1 MKSTHTIPRRA
12 SKKLLQCLGHYPN
25 EYWKYVTSVYF
36 CRHKNDVDFQE
47 CFPIFLRFLVSFLF
61 TQYIQ
66 KPTVNAIKDACYQFC
81 IDIERKKTI
90 AEPRQLAPQ
99 FSADLVQAFESKL
112 ARALVLLHAYLN
124 PQQAQLIPRTFE
136 IEHILPRK
144 WQTANYLGWTI
155 EEAGESLERFGNK
168 VAFEKKLNIQAG
180 NGYFGRKKVKYAAS
194 VIAEAKKLSSH
205 PNDDWHKADINTR
218 EQEFLDSI
226 MTFFSANLN
235 TGVCT

>member
-1 MKSTHTIPRRA
+1 MLARA
-12 SKKLLQCLGHYPN
+12 S
-25 EYWKYVTSVYF
+25 
-36 CRHKNDVDFQE
+36 
-47 CFPIFLRFLVSFLF
+47 
-61 TQYIQ
+61 
-66 KPTVNAIKDACYQFC
+66 
-81 IDIERKKTI
+81 
-90 AEPRQLAPQ
+90 
-99 FSADLVQAFESKL
+99 ESKL

-124 PQQAQLIPRTFE
+124 PQQTQLVPGTFE

-144 WQTANYLGWTI
+144 WQTANYLGWTFD
-155 EEAGESLERFGNK
+155 EAEESLERFGNK

-194 VIAEAKKLSSH
+194 IIAEAKKLSSH

-235 TGVCT
+235 TRVST